1 MALSLDLKVAII
13 GSTAAVIG
21 TLAGGGVTWWQTRD
35 LQNRQFAR
43 EDHVR
48 VVVAA
53 AAAAVDGDRFDVARS
68 AVQTMRHTRRYFD
81 IADDLKP
88 RLSVSDVQ
96 SVVGQLDSRDR
107 AARNQADLC
116 VAHLATVVRGHGIG
130 RERIPPYVLPSLDAD
145 GACAAAG
152 AKALQGLAARVRTS

>member
-35 LQNRQFAR
+35 LQERQFAR

-48 VVVAA
+48 VVAA
-53 AAAAVDGDRFDVARS
+53 AAAASVDGNRFDVAHS
-68 AVQTMRHTRRYFD
+68 AVETMRRTRRYFD
-81 IADDLKP
+81 VADDLKP
-88 RLSVSDVQ
+88 RLSVTDVQ
-96 SVVGQLDSRDR
+96 SVVAQLDSADR

-130 RERIPPYVLPSLDAD
+130 RERIPPYQMPSLHAD

-152 AKALQGLAARVRTS
+152 AKALQRLAGRARKS